1 MVRSVCSSP
10 TATVDDDRIST
21 EHLHDDVAQESPS
34 PAIMSGIADRPAVLP
49 VVIQPRFSIS
59 SLAALHSSSFATGFS
74 NGERQAAGRAL
85 LKHDVHIDGAHYHTR
100 KPCGLHPSYV
110 AFNSYTSSNERS
122 ITQEDIVKAAL
133 QDVFD
138 AVSFLSFPIIIY

>member
-10 TATVDDDRIST
+10 TATADDDKIPT
-21 EHLHDDVAQESPS
+21 KHLHYDVAQESP
-34 PAIMSGIADRPAVLP
+34 ATMSGIADRPAVPP

-122 ITQEDIVKAAL
+122 ITQEEIVKAAL

-138 AVSFLSFPIIIY
+138 AVSFLSFPIVIY